1 VSPTERHIVVTGGVV
16 LRVLVWDDEATRDGD
31 PVPVLC
37 VHGLASNAHTWD
49 GVAERL
55 HTLGHPVAAVDL
67 RGHGRSE
74 APDDGYEFATMGA
87 DVLAVL
93 DALDWPRAVLAGQ
106 STGGNL
112 VVSLGARAP
121 ERVAGV
127 AGVDGGAFDLKSRW
141 PVWDDC
147 ASALAPPRL
156 EGTPAATMEDFVRR
170 AHPDWSDRGVAATM
184 ANFEIGPDATI
195 RPWLSFDRHMRILRA
210 LWEHRPTED
219 LARIEA
225 PVLLVLADT
234 GDDWGAR
241 KRTEADTALAAL
253 PSIQVRWF
261 SPADHDVHIQYPDEL
276 GDLMHATFTKE
287 LPLRPPG
294 RDNEGA

>member
-1 VSPTERHIVVTGGVV
+1 MKPTERHVAVADEVV
-16 LRVLVWDDEATRDGD
+16 LRVLAWGDGRASGDES
-31 PVPVLC
+31 VPVLC

-49 GVAERL
+49 GVADRL

-67 RGHGRSE
+67 RGHGRSD
-74 APDDGYEFATMGA
+74 APADGYDFTTMGA

-93 DALDWPRAVLAGQ
+93 DALGWPRAVLAGQ

-121 ERVAGV
+121 DRVTGV
-127 AGVDGGAFDLKSRW
+127 AGVDGGAFDLESRW
-141 PVWDDC
+141 PVWEEC

-156 EGTPAATMEDFVRR
+156 EGTPAATMKDFVRH
-170 AHPDWSDRGVAATM
+170 AHPDWSDDGVAATM
-184 ANFEIGPDATI
+184 ANFEIRPDGTV
-195 RPWLSFDRHMRILRA
+195 RPWLSFDHHMRILRA
-210 LWEHRPTED
+210 LWEHRSAED

-241 KRTEADTALAAL
+241 KRTEADVALAAL
-253 PSIQVRWF
+253 PSIEVRWF

-276 GDLMHATFTKE
+276 ADLIHTTFTK
-287 LPLRPPG
+287 
-294 RDNEGA
+294 